1 MICPVAHSLEK
12 GSAWVK
18 TRSLW
23 RQPFLLRGH
32 LRGPWESPA
41 LLTVPPPQTPS
52 SFLLFVTSLV
62 SARGADGGAGN
73 GEQAR
78 AGQEPSLDPFRCQV
92 WPSCDPHCPS
102 FSSTVRSLVP
112 PEFAT
117 CSSAL
122 GKPLLQSGPQFPH
135 PSGEGTRG
143 LSRPLAQCWF
153 SLLCQPPPPP
163 PRVSRE
169 RGRLESSAR

>member
-62 SARGADGGAGN
+62 SARGADGGQEMGSRQ
-73 GEQAR
+73 GQAKSLR
-78 AGQEPSLDPFRCQV
+78 WTPSAVRCGL
-92 WPSCDPHCPS
+92 P
-102 FSSTVRSLVP
+102 
-112 PEFAT
+112 AT
-117 CSSAL
+117 LIA
-122 GKPLLQSGPQFPH
+122 H
-135 PSGEGTRG
+135 PS
-143 LSRPLAQCWF
+143 AQ
-153 SLLCQPPPPP
+153 QGGPPGSDLPGSP
-163 PRVSRE
+163 
-169 RGRLESSAR
+169 